1 MKEVPEI
8 VSTAAGMLCLDDKD
22 PPSDAVAAAMAQAL
36 CRLAHL
42 DPRLSAA
49 KPAGRIFASLILV
62 TCFWAV
68 AAIFLL
74 LDARVLTWAVMALA
88 LWLSAFRLWA
98 CFAPEPRVSCKPEED
113 TNGTEPVWTI
123 LVALYQEAGSVP
135 SLLNALSKLDWP
147 KEKLDLVFA
156 CEADDS
162 ETLAALNLRRRSHRF
177 RIIAIPTGGPRTKP
191 KALQTALPF
200 CRGRYLT
207 VYDAEDIPTS
217 GQLREAWQAFRQGL
231 ATLAVV
237 QAPLVIW
244 NEQESWI
251 SRQFAL
257 DYAIWFRL
265 ILPALARISRF
276 LPLGGTSNHFDITYL
291 RGAGGWDP
299 YNVTEDADLGARLAR
314 LGLTATLIQS
324 PTFEEGAPTFT
335 GWVRQRGRWIQ
346 GHIQTVSVHVRTP
359 WRLAQQLGGRG
370 LMAFFLGMTAGPL
383 NAAVLFASVLMALG
397 QVFAGAFDYVLSWA
411 LIMAFSQAIV
421 GIMAVRRDGRK
432 TLWVACLAFPFY
444 QACQVPALFRAIWRI
459 YLSPSIWDKTKHGA
473 EARSHRP
480 FPAIGPAI
488 GQHAMSEPQTWIG

>member
-1 MKEVPEI
+1 MKEDPEI
-8 VSTAAGMLCLDDKD
+8 GCVAAGQLCLDDKD
-22 PPSDAVAAAMAQAL
+22 PPTAAVAAALAQAL

-49 KPAGRIFASLILV
+49 KPAGQMFASFILV
-62 TCFWAV
+62 TCFWSV

-74 LDARVLTWAVMALA
+74 VDARALTWAVMTLA
-88 LWLSAFRLWA
+88 LCLSAFRLRA
-98 CFAPEPRVSCKPEED
+98 CCVPEPRISFSPGED
-113 TNGTEPVWTI
+113 TGGTEPVWTI
-123 LVALYQEAGSVP
+123 LVALYQEAGSVA
-135 SLLNALSKLDWP
+135 SLLNALDNLDWP

-162 ETLAALNLRRRSHRF
+162 ETLAALHLRRHANPF
-177 RIIAIPTGGPRTKP
+177 RIITIPNGGPRTKP
-191 KALQTALPF
+191 KALQTAQPF

-207 VYDAEDIPTS
+207 VYDAEDIPS
-217 GQLREAWQAFRQGL
+217 PGQLREAWQAFRHGP
-231 ATLAVV
+231 ASLAVV

-299 YNVTEDADLGARLAR
+299 YNVTEDADLGARLDR
-314 LGLTATLIQS
+314 LGLTATMIQS
-324 PTFEEGAPTFT
+324 STYEEGAPTFT

-359 WRLAQQLGGRG
+359 WRLTQQLGGRG
-370 LMAFFLGMTAGPL
+370 LMAFFPGITAGPL
-383 NAAVLFASVLMALG
+383 NAAILFVSILLALS
-397 QVFAGAFDYVLSWA
+397 QMFAGASDYVFSWA
-411 LIMAFSQAIV
+411 LMMGLSQAFV
-421 GIMAVRRDGRK
+421 GIMAVRRDGRN
-432 TLWVACLAFPFY
+432 TLWVACLAFPLW

-459 YLSPSIWDKTKHGA
+459 YLSPSIWDKIKHSA

-480 FPAIGPAI
+480 FPAI
-488 GQHAMSEPQTWIG
+488 GQHAMSEPQTWIGQQL

>member
-1 MKEVPEI
+1 MKESPEI
-8 VSTAAGMLCLDDKD
+8 GCIAAGMLCLDDKD
-22 PPSDAVAAAMAQAL
+22 PPSDAVATAMAQAL

-49 KPAGRIFASLILV
+49 KPAGRMFASLILA
-62 TCFWAV
+62 TCFWSV
-68 AAIFLL
+68 AAMFLL
-74 LDARVLTWAVMALA
+74 VDARALTWAVMTLA
-88 LWLSAFRLWA
+88 LCLSAFRLWA
-98 CFAPEPRVSCKPEED
+98 CFVPEPRISLSQEED
-113 TNGTEPVWTI
+113 AGGTEPVWTI
-123 LVALYQEAGSVP
+123 LVALYQEAGSVA
-135 SLLNALSKLDWP
+135 SLLNALDNLDWP

-162 ETLAALNLRRRSHRF
+162 ETLTALKLRRHRYRF
-177 RIIAIPTGGPRTKP
+177 RIITIPTGGPRTKP

-207 VYDAEDIPTS
+207 IYDAEDIPS
-217 GQLREAWQAFRQGL
+217 PSQIREAWQAFRYGP

-291 RGAGGWDP
+291 RDVGGWDP
-299 YNVTEDADLGARLAR
+299 FNVTEDADLGVRLAR
-314 LGLTATLIQS
+314 RGLVAGLIQS
-324 PTFEEGAPTFT
+324 PTFEEGAPTLD

-346 GHIQTVSVHVRTP
+346 GHIQTLSVHLRGP
-359 WRLAQQLGGRG
+359 RQLKREVGDAG
-370 LMAFFLGMTAGPL
+370 LLAFFLGLASGPL
-383 NAAVLFASVLMALG
+383 NAVILLLSTLFMLVHLTAGAWESVLAWVSLLG
-397 QVFAGAFDYVLSWA
+397 
-411 LIMAFSQAIV
+411 ISQAIV
-421 GIMAVRRDGRK
+421 GILAVLRDGRT
-432 TLWVACLAFPFY
+432 TLWISCLALPIY

-473 EARSHRP
+473 EARSRRL
-480 FPAIGPAI
+480 ATAE
-488 GQHAMSEPQTWIG
+488 GQHAMSEPQTWIGQQL